1 MGNNASLSPS
11 AITNAWS
18 VIEQI
23 KKDLAEA
30 RRRGCDALVAI
41 LEPRL
46 AMAESELAMAEK
58 RRDLLAVA
66 ETAERDAKTAL
77 DRAVDAQYD
86 LEISATP
93 TAKERAEILR
103 RRDDVDVARAI
114 FLVRGRQREA
124 ALSAAQNPTAKI
136 VALGRNDAKE
146 RAQRTVRG
154 IVTFALTPFGGTPA
168 ISPARGHEEQAWEEF
183 YAHEELATYHE
194 RAKARD
200 ESRRRDRFVPTGPA
214 PRPTSWV
221 IAELRARGVVL
232 AEDAAR

>member
-1 MGNNASLSPS
+1 MGNTAGLSPS

-18 VIEQI
+18 VIETI

-46 AMAESELAMAEK
+46 AMAESEFALAEK

-66 ETAERDAKTAL
+66 EAAERDAKVEME
-77 DRAVDAQYD
+77 RAVYSQYD
-86 LEISATP
+86 VEISATP

-103 RRDDVDVARAI
+103 RRDDLEVARAVY
-114 FLVRGRQREA
+114 LVRGRQREA

-136 VALGRNDAKE
+136 IALGRNDAKE

-154 IVTFALTPFGGTPA
+154 IVAFALQPFGGTPA

-183 YAHEELATYHE
+183 YAHEELASYRQ
-194 RAKARD
+194 RAKERD
-200 ESRRRDRFVPTGPA
+200 EARHRDRFVPSGPA
-214 PRPTSWV
+214 PKDAAWV
-221 IAELRARGVVL
+221 LDELRARGVVL
-232 AEDAAR
+232 TEDAAR